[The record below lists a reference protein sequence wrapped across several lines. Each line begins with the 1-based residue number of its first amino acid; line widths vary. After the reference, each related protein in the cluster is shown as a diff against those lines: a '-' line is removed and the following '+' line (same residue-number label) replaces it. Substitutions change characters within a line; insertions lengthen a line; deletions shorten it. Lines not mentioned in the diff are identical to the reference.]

1 MNSVGAVV
9 PPHEQHLRDLLA
21 RIRGGDKQAMKQL
34 YEQVAPGLLQF
45 IRARTDDAAE
55 AADVVQDAFMAVWRT
70 ADRYE
75 GRSSVKTWIFAIA
88 RFNHIDRL
96 RKRGRE
102 EPLDE
107 DFEAPDIAPQ
117 PQALAEAASDAHQVR
132 VCIDKLPRAQARA
145 VRLAFYD
152 ELSYGEIAAVE
163 DIPEGTVK
171 TRIFHAKKIL
181 AQCLTRRL
189 HADSQRPA

>member
-1 MNSVGAVV
+1 MKGLGAVA
-9 PPHEQHLRDLLA
+9 PPLEQQQRELLA
-21 RIRGGDKQAMKQL
+21 RIGGGDKAAMKSL
-34 YEQVAPGLLQF
+34 YELIAPGLLQF

-55 AADVVQDAFMAVWRT
+55 AADVVQDAFMEVWRT
-70 ADRYE
+70 AGRFE
-75 GRSSVKTWIFAIA
+75 ARSSVKTWIFAIA
-88 RFNHIDRL
+88 RFNLIDRL

-117 PQALAEAASDAHQVR
+117 LQALAEAASDARQVR
-132 VCIDKLPRAQARA
+132 ICIDKLPRAQARA

-152 ELSYGEIAAVE
+152 ELNYGEIAAVE
-163 DIPEGTVK
+163 GIPEGTVK

-181 AQCLTRRL
+181 ALCLTRL
-189 HADSQRPA
+189 GFAPG